1 MEKSEIECCGTTH
14 LHDSLVHQIEDGMP
28 KEETIRELSDFFKV
42 FGDMTRIKILCV
54 LFQAELC
61 VCDLAEV
68 VGMTQSAVSHQLRIL
83 KQMKLVKIEEKERRY
98 FTRWQTGIYRDLES
112 GNGAYN
118 RVEAV

>member
-68 VGMTQSAVSHQLRIL
+68 VDGYIVAHY
-83 KQMKLVKIEEKERRY
+83 KQGTHKIRVKVTATLNGYIFNNSKD
-98 FTRWQTGIYRDLES
+98 IYIWK
-112 GNGAYN
+112 
-118 RVEAV
+118 

>member
-54 LFQAELC
+54 LFHGRCC
-61 VCDLAEV
+61 VCMDLAEV
-68 VGMTQSAVSHQLRIL
+68 VGRLNFCSITSTENL
-83 KQMKLVKIEEKERRY
+83 KTDEV
-98 FTRWQTGIYRDLES
+98 
-112 GNGAYN
+112 
-118 RVEAV
+118 